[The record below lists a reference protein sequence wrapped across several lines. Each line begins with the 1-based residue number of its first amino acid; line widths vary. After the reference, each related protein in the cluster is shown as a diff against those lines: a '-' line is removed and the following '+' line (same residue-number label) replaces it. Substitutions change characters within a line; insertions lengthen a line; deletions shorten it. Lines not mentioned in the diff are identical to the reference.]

1 MITES
6 GRLQTTQLSAV
17 VLI

>member
-17 VLI
+17 VLM